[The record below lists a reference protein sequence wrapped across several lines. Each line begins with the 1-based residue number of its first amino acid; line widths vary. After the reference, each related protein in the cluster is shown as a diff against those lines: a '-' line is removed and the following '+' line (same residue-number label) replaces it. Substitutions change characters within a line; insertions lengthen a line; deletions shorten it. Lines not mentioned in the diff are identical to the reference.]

1 MALCLTGYNII
12 DMRYGIDDILRD
24 VRVALDLNI
33 TSEALENDVDTLSVD
48 DIIRSNIERSA
59 YIIERDAP
67 LHLLDEGKDFG
78 DCSIYWRSSV
88 GYGAGSILLPEDFLR
103 LVSFQ
108 MSDWSV
114 PVSVAIDESN
124 PLYPIQQSRYEGVRG
139 NPQRP
144 IVAIVHKP
152 MGNVLEFYSCKC
164 GNSVY
169 VKQAMYIPRPKIE
182 MGYID
187 ICERL
192 KDAVVY
198 YIAYLTCCSMGNSQ
212 LGEIMLNNSK
222 TFLE

>member
-1 MALCLTGYNII
+1 
-12 DMRYGIDDILRD
+12 MRYGIDDILRD

-78 DCSIYWRSSV
+78 DCSISWRSNV
-88 GYGAGSILLPEDFLR
+88 GYGMGSILLPDDFLR

-108 MSDWSV
+108 MSDWSM
-114 PVSVAIDESN
+114 PVSTFIDESD
-124 PLYPIQQSRYEGVRG
+124 PLYLLQQSRYEGIRG
-139 NPQRP
+139 NPQHP
-144 IVAIVHKP
+144 VVAIVHKP
-152 MGNVLEFYSCKC
+152 IGKVLEFYSCKC
-164 GNSVY
+164 GNSAY
-169 VKQAMYIPRPKIE
+169 VKQAMYISCPKAD

-192 KDAVVY
+192 KDAIVY
-198 YIAYLTCCSMGNSQ
+198 HIAYMTCCSMGNSQ
-212 LGEIMLNNSK
+212 LGEIMLNTSK
-222 TFLE
+222 GFLE